1 MARQIY
7 SFTKIEK
14 KKTNAGLITLIIGF
28 VTIAV
33 LVGTLIAAAVF
44 KGALPYPVAGM
55 ALISL
60 LVAVGG
66 LLVAGSARRDEDSF
80 GSFLNAGYIACMVS
94 LCAHLLIFLIGIL
107 VIIM

>member
-14 KKTNAGLITLIIGF
+14 KQTNVGLITMIIGF

-33 LVGTLIAAAVF
+33 LVGTLIAAAVL
-44 KGALPYPVAGM
+44 KGVLPYPVAGA

-60 LVAVGG
+60 LIDVGS
-66 LLVAGSARRDEDSF
+66 LLMANSARKDDDSF
-80 GSFLNAGYIACMVS
+80 GRFINAGYIVCMVS